1 MRKVS
6 FRIRN
11 FGEEQFLSFNLEDDD
26 KLDEDLLNF
35 LEDEEPRGLVP
46 VIYEEEE
53 EYDAFSYNISDKIH
67 LIELS
72 NQEINA
78 EMVLMVLR
86 SLVLTLIDMAEYRVP
101 LSYLVL
107 NRDYIYVDSDYQ
119 IEFICIP
126 LENMQEEVN
135 VPSFLRNF
143 LASLRFEPSENGD
156 YVAKLFTYI
165 NNPTMFNLRNLVNL
179 IDELMNNM
187 DVSVPEENSAEIVG
201 EYQEVDTLSGVVEDP
216 EVFEDEEEKKERF
229 FGDDSWNR
237 PDEEDEPAEES
248 SREQVE
254 SVTEPEQVHEITEEP
269 EPQKISLKIA
279 EPEEEPEEEPEKE
292 PEKESEEKPFDPAGF
307 EEEVYVTPMPEKA
320 EKSASNEEGILSW
333 LTKDISLGGKDKAEG
348 KQDKKTESKPDKKGK
363 DKPADKKKTSSGY
376 IPETNAAGVIQDELD
391 EYLAEK
397 EYEEEHPVIH
407 EDTGL
412 RIKKN
417 LKISRAD
424 IVKSTQE
431 EQEEQGQAA
440 EPTVNPA
447 APVKE
452 EKKEKKEIPPEDKGK
467 KQKQPK
473 VFPCVVRVNT
483 KDMVMISK
491 QNFKIGTA
499 NFGVDFKIDGNK
511 AVSRIHATITNK
523 DGEYY
528 IKDNKSTNH
537 TYVNGEMLKDGE
549 LKLLKP
555 DTKFVLGDEEFL
567 FKY

>member
-11 FGEEQFLSFNLEDDD
+11 FGEEQYLSFNLEDDD

-78 EMVLMVLR
+78 EMVLMVMR
-86 SLVLTLIDMAEYRVP
+86 SLVFTLIDMAEYRVP

-156 YVAKLFTYI
+156 YVARLFTYI
-165 NNPTMFNLRNLVNL
+165 NNPAMFNLRSMVNL

-216 EVFEDEEEKKERF
+216 EIVEDEEEKKERF

-237 PDEEDEPAEES
+237 PDEGEVPVQEMSEEPAG
-248 SREQVE
+248 

-269 EPQKISLKIA
+269 EPKKMSLKIA
-279 EPEEEPEEEPEKE
+279 EPVEEPEEEPEKE
-292 PEKESEEKPFDPAGF
+292 PEEKPFDPAGF

-320 EKSASNEEGILSW
+320 EKAASNEDGILSW
-333 LTKDISLGGKDKAEG
+333 FTKDISLGGKDKAEG
-348 KQDKKTESKPDKKGK
+348 KQDKKAESKPDKKGK
-363 DKPADKKKTSSGY
+363 EKPADKKKNSSGY

-397 EYEEEHPVIH
+397 EYEEEHPATH

-424 IVKSTQE
+424 IVKNTQE
-431 EQEEQGQAA
+431 EQEEQAA
-440 EPTVNPA
+440 EPTVNLD
-447 APVKE
+447 APVRE
-452 EKKEKKEIPPEDKGK
+452 EKKEKKETPPEDKGK
-467 KQKQPK
+467 KQKQLK
-473 VFPCVVRVNT
+473 VYPSVIRVNT
-483 KDMVMISK
+483 NDFKMINK

-523 DGEYY
+523 DGEYF
-528 IKDNKSTNH
+528 IRDNKSTNH

-549 LKLLKP
+549 MKLLNP

>member
-1 MRKVS
+1 MEREGEGVMRKVS

-11 FGEEQFLSFNLEDDD
+11 FGKEQYLSFNLDDDD

-35 LEDEEPRGLVP
+35 LEDEEPRGIVP

-72 NQEINA
+72 SQEINA
-78 EMVLMVLR
+78 EMVLMVMR
-86 SLVLTLIDMAEYRVP
+86 SLVLTLIDMAEYRIP

-143 LASLRFEPSENGD
+143 LASLRFDPTENGD

-165 NNPTMFNLRNLVNL
+165 NNSAMFNLRNMVNL

-187 DVSVPEENSAEIVG
+187 DVSVPEDNSAEIIVD
-201 EYQEVDTLSGVVEDP
+201 YQEVDTLTGDVEDA
-216 EVFEDEEEKKERF
+216 EVVEDEEEKKERF

-237 PDEEDEPAEES
+237 PSEEAEEPVQS
-248 SREQVE
+248 EPEEEKE
-254 SVTEPEQVHEITEEP
+254 SLSEPEQVHEITEEP
-269 EPQKISLKIA
+269 ELKLKV
-279 EPEEEPEEEPEKE
+279 EKE
-292 PEKESEEKPFDPAGF
+292 PLKMAEPKEEEKPEEKVFDPVEI
-307 EEEVYVTPMPEKA
+307 EEDVYVTPSPEKPKQ
-320 EKSASNEEGILSW
+320 EKTASNDEGKLSW
-333 LTKDISLGGKDKAEG
+333 LTKDISIKDLVGKDKS
-348 KQDKKTESKPDKKGK
+348 ESKPEKKGK
-363 DKPADKKKTSSGY
+363 DKPAEKKKPSVY

-397 EYEEEHPVIH
+397 EYEEEHATHH
-407 EDTGL
+407 EETGL
-412 RIKKN
+412 KIKKN
-417 LKISRAD
+417 IKISRAD
-424 IVKSTQE
+424 IVKNTQE
-431 EQEEQGQAA
+431 EQEELMELEA
-440 EPTVNPA
+440 EPTVNLDA
-447 APVKE
+447 VRDV
-452 EKKEKKEIPPEDKGK
+452 KKEASPEDKDKDKGK

-473 VFPCVVRVNT
+473 VYPSVTRVNT
-483 KDMVMISK
+483 GDMVMINK

-499 NFGVDFKIDGNK
+499 TLGIDFRIDGNK
-511 AVSRIHATITNK
+511 AVSRMHATITNK

-549 LKLLKP
+549 TKLLKP
-555 DTKFVLGDEEFL
+555 DTKFVLGDEEFI
-567 FKY
+567 FKQ